1 MNTPRGSGPMDSTA
15 VSPQAPR
22 MATVDEMADLALF
35 LVSPLAAYMTG
46 QIIALDGGVS
56 LLGGGMRLDG

>member
-1 MNTPRGSGPMDSTA
+1 MDSTA
-15 VSPQAPR
+15 VSAQAPR

-35 LVSPLAAYMTG
+35 LISPLAAYMTG